1 MYRAIPVGN
10 KLCAERNRQRNQEM
24 HRQRLKAMRPQVD
37 TSEPGVVHLDH
48 LRNNLKREQLLEERY
63 FEIDRENKILLQ
75 KMSDI
80 MRQTTYKNEGEK
92 TAGAGGKSLNRDL
105 RKMELMRITQENQN
119 ILKRIQKAQPIY
131 NHVEWEDSYRKS
143 TSYLRN
149 TCEYPPIPSARGKS
163 CPGSSRG
170 PSSLMPLVGTK
181 PSSSGGVD
189 DLRATASS
197 NRSGFGSAR
206 SDVDAGKPQSAPG
219 GLDEQRRY
227 VLKEGKKI
235 GASHYLI
242 EMVTDGRTLQIS
254 AYDGD
259 QQRTLELH
267 VSEKN
272 HRTLY
277 RDARGDYGLIAGL
290 LRVEGNE
297 LIIDRPT
304 GEA

>member
-10 KLCAERNRQRNQEM
+10 KLCAERNRQRNQEL

-48 LRNNLKREQLLEERY
+48 LRNNLKREQILEERY

-80 MRQTTYKNEGEK
+80 MRHTTYTNERSKSGPP
-92 TAGAGGKSLNRDL
+92 SLNRDL
-105 RKMELMRITQENQN
+105 RKMELMRITQENQA

-131 NHVEWEDSYRKS
+131 NHVEWEDDYRRS
-143 TSYLRN
+143 ATYLRN
-149 TCEYPPIPSARGKS
+149 KCEYPPLPSIRSAGGRLVGAK
-163 CPGSSRG
+163 PGSAG
-170 PSSLMPLVGTK
+170 
-181 PSSSGGVD
+181 D
-189 DLRATASS
+189 DMRATASS
-197 NRSGFGSAR
+197 ARSGFGSAR
-206 SDVDAGKPQSAPG
+206 SDLDAGKPRSAPG
-219 GLDEQRRY
+219 GMEEERRY

-235 GASHYLI
+235 GSCQYLV
-242 EMVTDGRTLQIS
+242 EMVTDGRALAIS

-259 QQRTLELH
+259 SQRTLELL

-272 HRTLY
+272 HRRLY
-277 RDARGDYGLIAGL
+277 HDAGGDYNLIADR

-297 LIIDRPT
+297 LVLDRPN
-304 GEA
+304 